1 MTSIIYT
8 KNTSGAIRKARRRKP
23 KKSYFIA
30 LKKYIKYL
38 KSLGLKV
45 DSNGKVKKR
54 YKFKRKTFVAACKAE
69 GVPMVEGY
77 TKPLI
82 ELSTFKKYINNNDT
96 FEVSNYLHK
105 SNLICLKICHHHNV
119 SVEDIDLVARAIKKV
134 SNYYLKK

>member
-54 YKFKRKTFVAACKAE
+54 YKFKRKTFVAAAA
-69 GVPMVEGY
+69 VAQQVEQLICNQKVGGSIPSGG
-77 TKPLI
+77 TKPVNNWRL
-82 ELSTFKKYINNNDT
+82 EESKKFTIAPAYNKGGYQVISKD
-96 FEVSNYLHK
+96 
-105 SNLICLKICHHHNV
+105 NV
-119 SVEDIDLVARAIKKV
+119 KHIGK
-134 SNYYLKK
+134 

>member
-38 KSLGLKV
+38 KSLGLRV

-54 YKFKRKTFVAACKAE
+54 YKFKRKTFVAAAA
-69 GVPMVEGY
+69 VAQQVEQLICNQKVGGSIPSGG
-77 TKPLI
+77 TKPVHNWRLKESKNFTI
-82 ELSTFKKYINNNDT
+82 APAYNKGGYQVISKNN
-96 FEVSNYLHK
+96 VR
-105 SNLICLKICHHHNV
+105 
-119 SVEDIDLVARAIKKV
+119 DIGK
-134 SNYYLKK
+134 

>member
-54 YKFKRKTFVAACKAE
+54 YKFKRKTFVAAAA
-69 GVPMVEGY
+69 VAQQVEQLICNQKVGGSIPSGG
-77 TKPLI
+77 TKPV
-82 ELSTFKKYINNNDT
+82 NNWRLEESKNFTIAPAYNKGGYQVISKD
-96 FEVSNYLHK
+96 
-105 SNLICLKICHHHNV
+105 NV
-119 SVEDIDLVARAIKKV
+119 KHIGK
-134 SNYYLKK
+134 

>member
-38 KSLGLKV
+38 KSLGLRV

-54 YKFKRKTFVAACKAE
+54 YKFKRKTFVAAAA
-69 GVPMVEGY
+69 VAQQVEQLICNQKVGGSIPSGG
-77 TKPLI
+77 TKPVHNWRLEESKNFTI
-82 ELSTFKKYINNNDT
+82 APAYIKGGFQVISKD
-96 FEVSNYLHK
+96 
-105 SNLICLKICHHHNV
+105 NV
-119 SVEDIDLVARAIKKV
+119 KHIGK
-134 SNYYLKK
+134 

>member
-38 KSLGLKV
+38 KSLGLRV

-54 YKFKRKTFVAACKAE
+54 YKFKRKTFVAAAA
-69 GVPMVEGY
+69 VAQQVEQ
-77 TKPLI
+77 
-82 ELSTFKKYINNNDT
+82 
-96 FEVSNYLHK
+96 
-105 SNLICLKICHHHNV
+105 LICNQKVGGSIPSGGTKTVKNWRLEESKNFTIAPAYNKGGYQVISKDNV
-119 SVEDIDLVARAIKKV
+119 KHIGK
-134 SNYYLKK
+134 